1 MRTSQE
7 TAFSVLFRN
16 GTNNTAVQLLRYTV
30 VGGCAFAFDFSCL
43 FFLTSYCH
51 LYYLVSAAIAFLVG
65 LAVNYILSVAWV
77 FNRRRMDSRLSEFV
91 VFALIGLGGL
101 LLNEVFIWFF
111 TEVLLLF
118 YLVSKAI
125 STVLVYLYNFLV
137 RKFVLFS

>member
-51 LYYLVSAAIAFLVG
+51 LHYLVSAAIAFLVG

>member
-1 MRTSQE
+1 M
-7 TAFSVLFRN
+7 N
-16 GTNNTAVQLLRYTV
+16 G
-30 VGGCAFAFDFSCL
+30 
-43 FFLTSYCH
+43 
-51 LYYLVSAAIAFLVG
+51 
-65 LAVNYILSVAWV
+65 
-77 FNRRRMDSRLSEFV
+77 RLSEFF

-137 RKFVLFS
+137 RRLVLFS

>member
-1 MRTSQE
+1 MRLFQE
-7 TAFSVLFRN
+7 SVFSVLFRN
-16 GTNNTAVQLLRYTV
+16 GTNNTAVQFLRYTV

-51 LYYLVSAAIAFLVG
+51 LHYLVSAAIAFLVG
-65 LAVNYILSVAWV
+65 LAVNYILSVGWV
-77 FNRRRMDSRLSEFV
+77 FNHRRMNSRLSEFV
-91 VFALIGLGGL
+91 VFALIGVGGL

-111 TEVLLLF
+111 TEVLLFF

-137 RKFVLFS
+137 RKVVLFS

>member
-1 MRTSQE
+1 MRLSQE
-7 TAFSVLFRN
+7 TVFSVLFRN

-51 LYYLVSAAIAFLVG
+51 LHYLVSAAIAFLVG

-77 FNRRRMDSRLSEFV
+77 FNRRRMNSWLSEFV

-111 TEVLLLF
+111 TEVILLF

-125 STVLVYLYNFLV
+125 STVLVCLYNFLV

>member
-1 MRTSQE
+1 MRLSQE
-7 TAFSVLFRN
+7 TVVSVLFRN
-16 GTNNTAVQLLRYTV
+16 GTNNIAVQLLRYTF

-43 FFLTSYCH
+43 YFLTSYCH
-51 LYYLVSAAIAFLVG
+51 LHYLVSAAIAFLVG
-65 LAVNYILSVAWV
+65 LAVNYILSILWV
-77 FNRRRMDSRLSEFV
+77 FNRRRMGSRLSEFF

-101 LLNEVFIWFF
+101 LLNEAFIWFF

-137 RKFVLFS
+137 RRFILFS